1 MRSRQL
7 PVQPPRHVEIDL
19 VQRLQVTAVHL
30 ESMPSEAA
38 RSVSLTAGWHGQ
50 SEAEIR
56 QAATQIATPFGFATD
71 VEASGDMV
79 TVIFRRRAPLS

>member
-1 MRSRQL
+1 MRSRQP

-19 VQRLQVTAVHL
+19 VQRLQATAEHL

-38 RSVSLTAGWHGQ
+38 RSVSLTAGRNGQ

-56 QAATQIATPFGFATD
+56 RAATQIATPLGFAPT